1 MAGPRRLLPLNALR
15 AFEAA
20 ARHLSF
26 TRAAE
31 ELSVTPGAISQ
42 HVRQLEDHAGSP
54 LFRRDGRGLELTD
67 TGRAALPLLR
77 EGFERLIDASA
88 LLREPPKRKQLSVS
102 VAPSFAAKWLMPR
115 MDGFHAAHPDV
126 EVWISADME
135 IADLAEGPVDVA
147 IRYGRGQYPN
157 VLAERLL
164 AEVVL
169 PVCSPKLVEGRNP
182 IRRPEDLERHTLL
195 HDQSL
200 DKDPSC
206 PDWAMWLKARGV
218 ESLDP
223 RKGPR
228 FNQSAM
234 VIEAAVMGRG
244 VGLAKRS
251 LAQTDIEAGRLV
263 APFADGSTTVDFAY
277 WVVLPRNRPL
287 SIGAELFVAWLK
299 REAVD
304 YENSMGRL

>member
-1 MAGPRRLLPLNALR
+1 MATPRRLLPLNALR

-42 HVRQLEDHAGSP
+42 HVRQLEDHAGAP
-54 LFRRDGRGLELTD
+54 LFRRDGRGLELTE

-88 LLREPPKRKQLSVS
+88 LLREPPRRKQLSVS

-115 MDGFHAAHPDV
+115 MDSFHAAHPDV

-135 IADLAEGPVDVA
+135 IADLTEGPVDVA

-164 AEVVL
+164 SEVVL
-169 PVCSPKLVEGRNP
+169 PVCSPKLVDGRNP

-195 HDQSL
+195 HDQSPE
-200 DKDPSC
+200 KDPSC

-218 ESLDP
+218 DSIDP

-234 VIEAAVMGRG
+234 VIEAAAMGRG

-251 LAQTDIEAGRLV
+251 LAQADIEAGRLV
-263 APFADGSTTVDFAY
+263 APFADGSTAIDFAY
-277 WVVLPRNRPL
+277 YVVLPRNRPL
-287 SIGAELFVAWLK
+287 STGAELFVGWLK

-304 YENSMGRL
+304 YENSMGQL